1 MGTCLS
7 LLTAVISEIVGGDTF
22 ADAPLK
28 PYSPQLARAAE
39 QGTRRLSRVDDRSG
53 AQGRSPA
60 LAVNG

>member
-1 MGTCLS
+1 MPS
-7 LLTAVISEIVGGDTF
+7 LVTAVISEIEGGDTI

-28 PYSPQLARAAE
+28 PCSRQLVRAAE
-39 QGTRRLSRVDDRSG
+39 QGARRLSRVDDRSG